1 MKELNTR
8 QQKQT
13 PRILGNFRNLKSL
26 DNKMYKYIKN
36 LYLSFCED
44 GRKYKYKNYLYKF
57 FLENNAETGM
67 SLQILALS

>member
-1 MKELNTR
+1 
-8 QQKQT
+8 
-13 PRILGNFRNLKSL
+13 
-26 DNKMYKYIKN
+26 MYKYIKN